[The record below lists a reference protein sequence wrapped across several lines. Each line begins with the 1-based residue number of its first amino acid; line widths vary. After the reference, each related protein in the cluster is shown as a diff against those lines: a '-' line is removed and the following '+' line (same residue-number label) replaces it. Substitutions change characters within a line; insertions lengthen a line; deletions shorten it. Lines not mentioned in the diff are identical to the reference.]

1 MENLRLA
8 DAFARYGAKIPR
20 GQPVLSAI
28 AGDGTVVISCHAA
41 KFGRTRRDLLR
52 YESTIS
58 TDDAGT
64 RHKTLLG
71 EHLVLARD
79 GNLPVHLVIVTPPKG
94 PSPRI
99 ISVRPDL
106 VGKVTEFDGDHFV
119 VDFSRIATPAAKT
132 GKASVRRKP

>member
-1 MENLRLA
+1 VENLKLA
-8 DAFARYGAKIPR
+8 DAYARYGAKIPR
-20 GQPVLSAI
+20 GQPALSAI
-28 AGDGTVVISCHAA
+28 ASDGTVVISCHAA

-52 YESTIS
+52 YEDSIS
-58 TDDAGT
+58 TDEAGT

-71 EHLVLARD
+71 QHLVLARD
-79 GNLPVHLVIVTPPKG
+79 GDLPVHLVIVTPPKG

-119 VDFSRIATPAAKT
+119 VDFSRIAMPFAKA
-132 GKASVRRKP
+132 GKAGARRKS